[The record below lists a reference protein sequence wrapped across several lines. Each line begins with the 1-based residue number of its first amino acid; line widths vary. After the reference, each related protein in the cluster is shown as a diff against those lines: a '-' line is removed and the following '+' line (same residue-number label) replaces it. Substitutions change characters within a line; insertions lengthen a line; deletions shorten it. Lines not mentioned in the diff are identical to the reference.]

1 MTMVSAPEGAHG
13 GTPGEAGGSAAPEI
27 VYEPEVKAL
36 LAAHG
41 VEVPPGVASADVGE
55 LARASRQLR
64 APLVLKAYGPALVHK
79 SDLGAVLLG
88 LGHEDIASA
97 AAEMR
102 ERVGLHGKE
111 VAGFLV
117 EEQLRP
123 GLELLLGVVRRPPFG
138 RVVAV
143 GLGGTMTEIL
153 DDVAFRLFPLQPADA
168 EALLSGPRLSRL
180 LGGARGAPPL
190 DRHALLRVLLAIA
203 GDGGLAAELGDRLS
217 ELECNPVV
225 VWSEGAMALDA
236 RLLLSPPSAPG
247 SAEADRA
254 DDGSAATDFGPLFEP
269 RGVAVAGASTT
280 KPGFG
285 NRALAAYRSMGWR
298 EGLYAVHPSAPEV
311 DGVPAVRSVAEIDRP
326 VDYLLLTV
334 PAAGCPEAV
343 EATGGRVPFVHV
355 VSGGFREAGPE
366 GRRREDELLDAGRRV
381 GTRLLGPNCIGMY
394 CPKGRQTFQLDV
406 PETLGSVAVVSQSG
420 GLAGD
425 IIKAGSVRGI
435 GFSKVATVGNAI
447 DVSPGE
453 LLQWL
458 VRDPDTEVIGIYLEG
473 SADAERIVEGLRQ
486 AHGRVPVAIL
496 LGGQTPSG
504 AAAVASHTG
513 SLAGDRRIWDAATEA
528 TGSALVTRFE
538 DLLAALAY
546 GQRWSAVPV
555 TPGGGTVVLGVGGGA
570 SVLAADACARSGVEL
585 TPTTAEAAAGLR
597 AMGYGVGTSV
607 ANPVEI
613 PFGPVT
619 PVDTL
624 RDVIDELLD
633 VQTYADVLVHVNV
646 QAYYSYGT
654 EGVRPLVAQM
664 ASYSSRPWTRTRTGV
679 VVRNLECAPPEDAE
693 TVRSALV
700 DLGLPSFR
708 DFDEAAAAIAAM
720 ERFSAARPDP
730 A

>member
-425 IIKAGSVRGI
+425 IIKAGSARGI

-486 AHGRVPVAIL
+486 ARGRVPVAIL

-555 TPGGGTVVLGVGGGA
+555 TPGGGTVVLGVGG
-570 SVLAADACARSGVEL
+570 
-585 TPTTAEAAAGLR
+585 
-597 AMGYGVGTSV
+597 
-607 ANPVEI
+607 
-613 PFGPVT
+613 
-619 PVDTL
+619 
-624 RDVIDELLD
+624 
-633 VQTYADVLVHVNV
+633 
-646 QAYYSYGT
+646 
-654 EGVRPLVAQM
+654 VRPSWRRMPAPAR
-664 ASYSSRPWTRTRTGV
+664 ASSSRPRLPRRRRDCGPWVTASARAWPTRWRSPS
-679 VVRNLECAPPEDAE
+679 VR
-693 TVRSALV
+693 
-700 DLGLPSFR
+700 
-708 DFDEAAAAIAAM
+708 
-720 ERFSAARPDP
+720 
-730 A
+730 

>member
-1 MTMVSAPEGAHG
+1 M
-13 GTPGEAGGSAAPEI
+13 
-27 VYEPEVKAL
+27 
-36 LAAHG
+36 
-41 VEVPPGVASADVGE
+41 
-55 LARASRQLR
+55 
-64 APLVLKAYGPALVHK
+64 
-79 SDLGAVLLG
+79 
-88 LGHEDIASA
+88 
-97 AAEMR
+97 
-102 ERVGLHGKE
+102 
-111 VAGFLV
+111 
-117 EEQLRP
+117 
-123 GLELLLGVVRRPPFG
+123 
-138 RVVAV
+138 
-143 GLGGTMTEIL
+143 
-153 DDVAFRLFPLQPADA
+153 
-168 EALLSGPRLSRL
+168 
-180 LGGARGAPPL
+180 
-190 DRHALLRVLLAIA
+190 
-203 GDGGLAAELGDRLS
+203 
-217 ELECNPVV
+217 
-225 VWSEGAMALDA
+225 
-236 RLLLSPPSAPG
+236 
-247 SAEADRA
+247 
-254 DDGSAATDFGPLFEP
+254 
-269 RGVAVAGASTT
+269 
-280 KPGFG
+280 
-285 NRALAAYRSMGWR
+285 
-298 EGLYAVHPSAPEV
+298 
-311 DGVPAVRSVAEIDRP
+311 PAVRSVAEIDRP
-326 VDYLLLTV
+326 VDYLLVTV
-334 PAAGCPEAV
+334 PAAGCPEVV
-343 EATGGRVPFVHV
+343 EATAGRVPFVHV
-355 VSGGFREAGPE
+355 VSGGFGEAGPE
-366 GRRREDELLDAGRRV
+366 GRRLEDELLAAGRRV

-394 CPKGRQTFQLDV
+394 CPRGRQTFQLDV

-425 IIKAGSVRGI
+425 IIKAGSARGI

-447 DVSPGE
+447 DVGPGE

-458 VRDPDTEVIGIYLEG
+458 VVDPDTEVIGIYLEG

-486 AHGRVPVAIL
+486 ARGRVPVAIL

-513 SLAGDRRIWDAATEA
+513 SLAGDRRIWDAVAEA

-538 DLLAALAY
+538 DLLAVLAY
-546 GQRWSAVPV
+546 GQRWCATPV

-570 SVLAADACARSGVEL
+570 SVLAADACARSGIEL

-633 VQTYADVLVHVNV
+633 VQSYADVLVHVNV

-679 VVRNLECAPPEDAE
+679 VVRNIECAPAEDAE

-700 DLGLPSFR
+700 DLGLPLSR
-708 DFDEAAAAIAAM
+708 DFDEAAVAVAAI

>member
-247 SAEADRA
+247 RRGGGPGGRRLRRDGLRPALRTPGGGRGGRLDHEAGVRQPSPRRLPLDGLARGSLRRPSERA
-254 DDGSAATDFGPLFEP
+254 
-269 RGVAVAGASTT
+269 RGRR
-280 KPGFG
+280 
-285 NRALAAYRSMGWR
+285 RARRAIG
-298 EGLYAVHPSAPEV
+298 G
-311 DGVPAVRSVAEIDRP
+311 GDRP
-326 VDYLLLTV
+326 GGRTTCSLTV
-334 PAAGCPEAV
+334 PAAGCAEV
-343 EATGGRVPFVHV
+343 IRRGDGR
-355 VSGGFREAGPE
+355 A
-366 GRRREDELLDAGRRV
+366 
-381 GTRLLGPNCIGMY
+381 
-394 CPKGRQTFQLDV
+394 
-406 PETLGSVAVVSQSG
+406 G
-420 GLAGD
+420 GL
-425 IIKAGSVRGI
+425 R
-435 GFSKVATVGNAI
+435 
-447 DVSPGE
+447 PG
-453 LLQWL
+453 
-458 VRDPDTEVIGIYLEG
+458 
-473 SADAERIVEGLRQ
+473 
-486 AHGRVPVAIL
+486 H
-496 LGGQTPSG
+496 
-504 AAAVASHTG
+504 
-513 SLAGDRRIWDAATEA
+513 
-528 TGSALVTRFE
+528 
-538 DLLAALAY
+538 
-546 GQRWSAVPV
+546 QRWVP
-555 TPGGGTVVLGVGGGA
+555 
-570 SVLAADACARSGVEL
+570 
-585 TPTTAEAAAGLR
+585 
-597 AMGYGVGTSV
+597 
-607 ANPVEI
+607 
-613 PFGPVT
+613 
-619 PVDTL
+619 
-624 RDVIDELLD
+624 
-633 VQTYADVLVHVNV
+633 
-646 QAYYSYGT
+646 
-654 EGVRPLVAQM
+654 
-664 ASYSSRPWTRTRTGV
+664 
-679 VVRNLECAPPEDAE
+679 
-693 TVRSALV
+693 
-700 DLGLPSFR
+700 
-708 DFDEAAAAIAAM
+708 
-720 ERFSAARPDP
+720 
-730 A
+730 